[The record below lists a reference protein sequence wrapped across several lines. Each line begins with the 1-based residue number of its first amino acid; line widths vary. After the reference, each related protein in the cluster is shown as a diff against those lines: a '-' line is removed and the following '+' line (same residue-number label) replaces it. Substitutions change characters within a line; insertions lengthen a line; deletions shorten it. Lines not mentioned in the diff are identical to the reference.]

1 MRGPGKAMLDA
12 IRKEKQLTDDI
23 RAKLKAEIDGFAKNF
38 A

>member
-1 MRGPGKAMLDA
+1 MRGPGKAVLEA
-12 IRKEKQLTDDI
+12 IRQQKQITDDI